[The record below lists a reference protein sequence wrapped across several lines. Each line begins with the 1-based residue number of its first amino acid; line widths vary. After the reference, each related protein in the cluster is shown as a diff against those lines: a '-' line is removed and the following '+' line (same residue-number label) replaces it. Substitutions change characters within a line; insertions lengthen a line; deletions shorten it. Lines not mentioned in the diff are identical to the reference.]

1 MESNKSIKIWI
12 VSNCRPNSGWGTYT
26 ANLYFAVGDRA
37 RFINL
42 FGSSGPGGCLGEN
55 ALISGNSRFRPIL
68 ARSFPKLYFYS
79 LLKSMKEERKEGL
92 LVHYAYNLLPPIG
105 NRDIDIVTIHDLVF
119 LSKWYSNEPKYR
131 SLYSKRLLKRYLSFK
146 NIITVSN
153 DVKKKLSLIS
163 DSNEIE
169 VIYPPCPPSFK
180 RLEVTDSDKKKLN
193 LPTDKILILSP
204 SNSKPWK
211 NLDIVSR
218 VMKKLGDKFV
228 LVRVG
233 SEIGVGITFSQVDMN
248 TLNLLYNVCDFL
260 LFPSLEEGFGFP
272 LVEAMRTGL
281 PAVVSD
287 IDVFHE
293 IAADAVEYVNP
304 YDVDSIVEGI
314 FRALNKSEELRKI
327 GSRRSELFSLEIFR
341 NKMLTFYDRVG
352 RNIISKG

>member
-1 MESNKSIKIWI
+1 M
-12 VSNCRPNSGWGTYT
+12 
-26 ANLYFAVGDRA
+26 
-37 RFINL
+37 
-42 FGSSGPGGCLGEN
+42 
-55 ALISGNSRFRPIL
+55 FR
-68 ARSFPKLYFYS
+68 
-79 LLKSMKEERKEGL
+79 
-92 LVHYAYNLLPPIG
+92 
-105 NRDIDIVTIHDLVF
+105 T
-119 LSKWYSNEPKYR
+119 
-131 SLYSKRLLKRYLSFK
+131 LYSKQLIKGYLNFK
-146 NIITVSN
+146 NIITDSN

-163 DSNEIE
+163 DSKEIE

-180 RLEVTDSDKKKLN
+180 PLEVTDLDKKRLN
-193 LPTDKILILSP
+193 LPTDKILVLSP
-204 SNSKPWK
+204 SNAMPWK
-211 NLDIVSR
+211 NLAMVSR

-233 SEIGVGITFSQVDMN
+233 PEIGTGITFSRVNSN
-248 TLNLLYNVCDFL
+248 TLNLLYNLCDLL

-327 GSRRSELFSLEIFR
+327 GSRRSGLFSLEIFR
-341 NKMLTFYDRVG
+341 NKMLTFYERVG
-352 RNIISKG
+352 RKIITKS

>member
-1 MESNKSIKIWI
+1 MKLWI
-12 VSNCRPNSGWGTYT
+12 VSNCRPNSGWGTYS

-37 RFINL
+37 RFLNL
-42 FGSSGPGGCLGEN
+42 FGSSNPGECVGEN
-55 ALISGNSRFRPIL
+55 ALISENSRIRPVL
-68 ARSFPKLYFYS
+68 ARSFPRLYFHS
-79 LLKSMKEERKEGL
+79 LLQSIKEERENGL
-92 LVHYAYNLLPPIG
+92 VVHYAYNLLPLIG
-105 NRDIDIVTIHDLVF
+105 EKDIDIITVHDLVF
-119 LSKWYSNEPKYR
+119 LSKWYSEEPMFR
-131 SLYSKRLLKRYLSFK
+131 TLYSKQLIKGYLNFK
-146 NIITVSN
+146 NIITDSN

-163 DSNEIE
+163 DSKEIE

-180 RLEVTDSDKKKLN
+180 PLEVTDLDKKRLN
-193 LPTDKILILSP
+193 LPTDKILVLSP

-233 SEIGVGITFSQVDMN
+233 PEIGTGITFSRVNSN
-248 TLNLLYNVCDFL
+248 TLNLLYNLCDLL

-327 GSRRSELFSLEIFR
+327 GSRRSGLFSLEIFR
-341 NKMLTFYDRVG
+341 NKMLTFYERVG
-352 RNIISKG
+352 RKIITKS

>member
-1 MESNKSIKIWI
+1 MKLWI

-26 ANLYFAVGDRA
+26 ANLYFAVGDIA
-37 RFINL
+37 RFLNL
-42 FGSSGPGGCLGEN
+42 FGPSNPGECVGEN
-55 ALISGNSRFRPIL
+55 ALISENSRIKPVL
-68 ARSFPKLYFYS
+68 ARSFPKLYFHS
-79 LLKSMKEERKEGL
+79 LLQNIREERKVD
-92 LVHYAYNLLPPIG
+92 LVIHYAYNLLPPIG
-105 NRDIDIVTIHDLVF
+105 DRDIDIITIHDLVF

-131 SLYSKRLLKRYLSFK
+131 SLYSKRLLKRYLGFK

-163 DSNEIE
+163 DSKEIE

-204 SNSKPWK
+204 SNAKPWK

-233 SEIGVGITFSQVDMN
+233 PEIGIGITFSQVDMN
-248 TLNLLYNVCDFL
+248 ILNLLYNVCDIL

-304 YDVDSIVEGI
+304 YDVDSVVEGI
-314 FRALNKSEELRKI
+314 FRALDKSEELRKI
-327 GSRRSELFSLEIFR
+327 SSRRSELFSMEIFR
-341 NKMLTFYDRVG
+341 NKMITFYERVG